1 MTALGRT
8 ARYVRAK
15 LGLTQRAAAE
25 ALGISAVH
33 LSNVE
38 RGVTPPSASLI
49 ERFNALY
56 KVDVWVL
63 AYCEDEQG
71 DDTEGVRQA
80 RRCLGEALR
89 RQLGEPVKTG

>member
-1 MTALGRT
+1 M
-8 ARYVRAK
+8 
-15 LGLTQRAAAE
+15 TQRAAAE

-49 ERFNALY
+49 ERLTALY

-63 AYCEDEQG
+63 AYYEDEQG
-71 DDTEGVRQA
+71 GGSEVVRQA
-80 RRCLGEALR
+80 RRRLAEALLGE
-89 RQLGEPVKTG
+89 LGGAVEVG